1 MTTFNQTL
9 LRTTQQFDRLNI
21 RKASVFKS
29 NSLHA
34 GQFYGAKG
42 EWRIPFSVS
51 CSHSKKQEAPT
62 YSSSKEGSSRKKKTA
77 IDPNLKWWQCGF
89 CGMSLTRSES
99 IEERP
104 TAE

>member
-21 RKASVFKS
+21 RKASVVES

-42 EWRIPFSVS
+42 EWRVPFSVS

-62 YSSSKEGSSRKKKTA
+62 YSSSKEGNSRKKENSDRSKLEMVA
-77 IDPNLKWWQCGF
+77 VWILWNELDSIRID
-89 CGMSLTRSES
+89 
-99 IEERP
+99 
-104 TAE
+104 